1 MKSQM
6 LRKVVLTGL
15 MASILSC
22 GLALGEE
29 RPAARQQAQPAAR
42 GKTTRKEMSFKT
54 EKTDSWL
61 CNYVSVFFCS
71 DLFPTLTPSNSTSNT
86 AAVPDRSRRP

>member
-1 MKSQM
+1 MKSQV

-22 GLALGEE
+22 GLALGDEK
-29 RPAARQQAQPAAR
+29 PAARQQAQPAAR
-42 GKTTRKEMSFKT
+42 EKTVRKQMNFKT
-54 EKTDSWL
+54 DKTDSWL

-71 DLFPTLTPSNSTSNT
+71 DLFPTLSPSNNT
-86 AAVPDRSRRP
+86 AAAAAVPDRSRHP